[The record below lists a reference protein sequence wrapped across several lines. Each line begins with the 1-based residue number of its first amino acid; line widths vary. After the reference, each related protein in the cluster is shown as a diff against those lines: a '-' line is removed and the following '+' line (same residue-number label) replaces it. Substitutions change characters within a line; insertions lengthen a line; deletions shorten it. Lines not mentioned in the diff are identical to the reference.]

1 MKHNFK
7 FRILLIA
14 VLLMF
19 SSCVPVLIGTGVV
32 AGYSLS
38 NDSAVG
44 EVKSNYRALWDVT
57 TDQLSGMNAEIKS
70 SNESKGL
77 IKAKISDN
85 DVTVKIDTLNAEMQR
100 LRISA
105 RKYMLPKPQ
114 FAQKIFVK
122 IVKSLE

>member
-1 MKHNFK
+1 
-7 FRILLIA
+7 
-14 VLLMF
+14 
-19 SSCVPVLIGTGVV
+19 
-32 AGYSLS
+32 
-38 NDSAVG
+38 
-44 EVKSNYRALWDVT
+44 
-57 TDQLSGMNAEIKS
+57 MNAEIKS